1 MLLALGKSKTEV
13 KDGPLNSILNTKGS
27 SSNLVIKMNKGI
39 IDRSGTWE
47 GEIVVLST
55 DRRVYLLVQTPKLH
69 FLSEFFLGAGP
80 SPNICMGV
88 KGGFGV

>member
-69 FLSEFFLGAGP
+69 FLSEFFWGLGQAQTSVWG
-80 SPNICMGV
+80 
-88 KGGFGV
+88 